1 MTAEIEM
8 KLFAAVLDRI
18 GAADDLVNEVIEVL
32 LGGDEDE
39 FWITR
44 CLLPNIDDVGSA

>member
-18 GAADDLVNEVIEVL
+18 GAADELVNEVIEVF

-39 FWITR
+39 FGITR
-44 CLLPNIDDVGSA
+44 YILLNIDDAGSA